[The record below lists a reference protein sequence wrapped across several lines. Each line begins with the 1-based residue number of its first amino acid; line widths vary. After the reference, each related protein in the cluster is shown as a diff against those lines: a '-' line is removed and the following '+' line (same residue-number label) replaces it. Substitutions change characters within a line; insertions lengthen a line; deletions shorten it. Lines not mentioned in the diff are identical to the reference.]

1 MRRLPIIHANCRFCF
16 KIVATKMS
24 GYVSVNSL
32 TRSKRPIMMHAV
44 TGFEYKI
51 HINNDIVCI
60 KTHLETTDRRIEK
73 EP

>member
-1 MRRLPIIHANCRFCF
+1 MLIAGFVFYID
-16 KIVATKMS
+16 ATKMS
-24 GYVSVNSL
+24 GYVSVNSV

-44 TGFEYKI
+44 AGFEYKI

-60 KTHLETTDRRIEK
+60 KTHLETTDKRIEK